1 VLILALQTSMT
12 TTTCKTGVVLQ
23 ALEANGGA
31 DSFDMV
37 LFPVEPAPASRPRVA
52 KFGVHY
58 SKAHTAFVRKAT
70 PYAKTHEGLYIPT
83 GPVLVVV
90 EFCSTKARTSKLHTP
105 NYDIDNAVKLPLDV
119 MTASGRFW
127 KDDKQV
133 AELVAGKRFKTP
145 DEDPCVIV
153 YYKQL

>member
-1 VLILALQTSMT
+1 M
-12 TTTCKTGVVLQ
+12 TTTCKTSAVTQ

-31 DSFDMV
+31 DSFDWV
-37 LFPVEPAPASRPRVA
+37 LFPVEPAPASRPKVG

-58 SKAHTAFVRKAT
+58 SKAHTAFVRKAK
-70 PYAKTHEGLYIPT
+70 PYAETHEGLYIGT
-83 GPVLVVV
+83 GVILVVA
-90 EFCSTKARTSKLHTP
+90 EFVSTKARTSKLLTP

-133 AELVAGKRFKTP
+133 AELVAAKRFKTT
-145 DEDPCVIV
+145 DEDAGVLV
-153 YYKQL
+153 YYKTI

>member
-1 VLILALQTSMT
+1 MT
-12 TTTCKTGVVLQ
+12 TICKTGVVTQ
-23 ALEANGGA
+23 ALEASGGA
-31 DSFDMV
+31 DSFDWV

-70 PYAKTHEGLYIPT
+70 PYAAIHDGLYIGT
-83 GPVLVVV
+83 GNILVVV
-90 EFCSTKARTSKLHTP
+90 EFVSTKAKTSKLLTP

-133 AELVAGKRFKTP
+133 AELVAGKRFKET
-145 DEDPCVIV
+145 DEDAGVLV
-153 YYKQL
+153 YYKTI